1 MNAAIQQ
8 AAKRIGS
15 LDATRFNERI
25 DQSRAE
31 IEKLEAAINTAFERQ
46 AAIQN
51 TLRDIRDQSLL
62 RSNIGN
68 DIANKLL
75 AGDLEAAARPDT
87 ALLEHELEMLKDG
100 VRELRRRIDAERQSI
115 SAQQQ
120 LLKRE
125 IGTAF
130 DGLAEE
136 FEAAAKQATSQ
147 LVDLYAASFVLTAIG
162 QRSDVGVI
170 ERKLARA
177 MPGIAANGE
186 QIDQRVGGFEVPA
199 WVKPILEAVKQFDAT
214 TAQSVAR
221 VIRMPNKD

>member
-1 MNAAIQQ
+1 MNAAIQA
-8 AAKRIGS
+8 AAKRVAS
-15 LDATRFNERI
+15 LNASPFNQRI
-25 DQSRAE
+25 DRSRDE
-31 IEKLEAAINTAFERQ
+31 IVKLEAAINTAFERQ

-51 TLRDIRDQSLL
+51 TLRDIREQSLL
-62 RSNIGN
+62 RSNAGN
-68 DIANKLL
+68 EIADKLL
-75 AGDLEAAARPDT
+75 EGDLQAATRPDT
-87 ALLEHELEMLKDG
+87 ALLDDELELLKDG

-162 QRSDVGVI
+162 QRSDIGII

-186 QIDQRVGGFEVPA
+186 QIDQRVGGFDVPA
-199 WVKPILEAVKQFDAT
+199 WVEPILKAVQQFDAP
-214 TAQSVAR
+214 TAQSVVR
-221 VIRMPNKD
+221 VVRMPN